1 MKLLLKQTGQRK
13 VEVISDKWSFIVDL
27 KEEFGG
33 ENSGPNPSELFA
45 AAVASCEMLTGVVWA
60 SRRHEIELKGLEAEV
75 EWDYEERPERIS
87 KIDVTIRN
95 AADQLGKNIK
105 AFTAI
110 AQGCTVTK
118 TLKIQPDTT
127 LKVE

>member
-13 VEVISDKWSFIVDL
+13 VEVISDKWSFVVDL
-27 KEEFGG
+27 REQFGG
-33 ENSGPNPSELFA
+33 ENSGPNPSALLA
-45 AAVASCEMLTGVVWA
+45 SAVASCELLTGILWA
-60 SRRHEIELKGLEAEV
+60 SRRHDIELKDLEAEV
-75 EWDYEERPERIS
+75 EWEYEENPERVA

-95 AADQLGKNIK
+95 AVDQLGDKSK

-110 AQGCTVTK
+110 AQGCTINK
-118 TLKIQPDTT
+118 TLKIRPDTT